1 MTSGHTAL
9 SRVSR
14 NWLAKEIARGF
25 FWGHGAG
32 CTTPH
37 PHTHSR
43 TDIFL
48 TDVSVLCIVEM
59 LAYSWSHLSSV
70 ILSLISEEIE
80 AQKDLP
86 ISIRSQLGNRK
97 ADPQTQ
103 GFLMP
108 KSMAPPGCTLLA
120 PLACIPPS
128 THAPEQT
135 GAGSMTL

>member
-32 CTTPH
+32 RTTPH
-37 PHTHSR
+37 PPTHSR

-48 TDVSVLCIVEM
+48 TDVFVLCIIEM

-70 ILSLISEEIE
+70 VF
-80 AQKDLP
+80 
-86 ISIRSQLGNRK
+86 N
-97 ADPQTQ
+97 
-103 GFLMP
+103 F
-108 KSMAPPGCTLLA
+108 
-120 PLACIPPS
+120 
-128 THAPEQT
+128 
-135 GAGSMTL
+135 